1 MFIVHLKLRDYC
13 FCPATPE
20 FFRGLAVENTCQPEI
35 TFMEALPTLMKI
47 RIFLSRDAHS
57 TKVLHP
63 HEEALLL
70 LPNNLNL
77 GKKPLSTLS
86 PIQSSFQ
93 YQKCHNH
100 HCEYE

>member
-77 GKKPLSTLS
+77 GKSNITIVIIINVNMSQQVNILREPV
-86 PIQSSFQ
+86 
-93 YQKCHNH
+93 
-100 HCEYE
+100 

>member
-1 MFIVHLKLRDYC
+1 
-13 FCPATPE
+13 
-20 FFRGLAVENTCQPEI
+20 
-35 TFMEALPTLMKI
+35 MEALPTLMKI

-77 GKKPLSTLS
+77 GKSNITIVIIINVNISQQVNILREPV
-86 PIQSSFQ
+86 
-93 YQKCHNH
+93 
-100 HCEYE
+100 